1 MVDRLTESAQDAF
14 VREHTIAH
22 RARRAFPDADRW
34 WNRISIFRMTGYGV
48 PLFKRSV
55 DEYDRHT
62 RRIGPV
68 IIHTLE
74 CCGCTCGDLWAEPE
88 GREPASKEVNL

>member
-1 MVDRLTESAQDAF
+1 MTTWTPESAQADF
-14 VREHTIAH
+14 IRWHTIAH
-22 RARRAFPDADRW
+22 RARRAFPHADKHR
-34 WNRISIFRMTGYGV
+34 NRISTRWHNWRW
-48 PLFKRSV
+48 FKRSV

-62 RRIGPV
+62 RQIGPL

-74 CCGCTCGDLWAEPE
+74 CCGCTCGDVWAEVE